1 MASSP
6 YSLRF
11 AQYVRLLWP
20 ALAAGRTGIIEMA
33 SGEPAAQPRL
43 YVVAAPSG
51 GGKTSL
57 VSALLELGDH
67 VALSV
72 SHTTRPPRPGE
83 RDGEHYFFVDE
94 PTFEALVERGAFLE
108 HARVF
113 DHRYGTGRDAV
124 EQQLARGYDVLL
136 DIDWQGARQVRASF
150 PEARTIF
157 ILPPSM
163 PVLRQ
168 RLVDRGQDSEAVIDR
183 RMRDARSE
191 ISHAG
196 EFDYLIVND
205 DFTES
210 LKRLHA
216 IVRGELAEADEDA
229 EKNREVLAQL
239 LETG

>member
-1 MASSP
+1 
-6 YSLRF
+6 
-11 AQYVRLLWP
+11 VN
-20 ALAAGRTGIIEMA
+20 
-33 SGEPAAQPRL
+33 
-43 YVVAAPSG
+43 
-51 GGKTSL
+51 
-57 VSALLELGDH
+57 ALLELDEN

-94 PTFEALVERGAFLE
+94 PAFEALVKAGAFLE

-113 DHRYGTGRDAV
+113 DRRYGTGREAV
-124 EQQLARGYDVLL
+124 EEQLARGYDVLL

-150 PEARTIF
+150 PGARTIF

-168 RLVDRGQDSEAVIDR
+168 RLVDRGQDSEAEIER
-183 RMRDARSE
+183 RMGDARSE

-205 DFTES
+205 DFAAS

-216 IVRGELAEADEDA
+216 IVRGGLTETDEETA
-229 EKNREVLAQL
+229 KNREILAQL